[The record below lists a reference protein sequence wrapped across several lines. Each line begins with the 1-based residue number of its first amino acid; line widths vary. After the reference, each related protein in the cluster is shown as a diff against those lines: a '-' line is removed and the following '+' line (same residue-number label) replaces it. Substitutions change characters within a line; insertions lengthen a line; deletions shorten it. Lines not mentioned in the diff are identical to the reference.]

1 MTIVSKAGNR
11 IADSYDFVLSTEAPD
26 RVGDIVV
33 ISGLDTKNFESNPV
47 ALYMHNHQEP
57 IGVWSNLK
65 KANGALTGRLNLAS
79 KGTSKLIDFAHSMIE
94 QGMLKA
100 VSVSFLTKVAHPNK
114 NRGYKISES
123 ELVEVSLVTVPMNP
137 QALMI
142 AKSLNFSDLEVD
154 KLFSNAQM
162 VNSDQSAVVTRAKSI
177 ILAANRTVR
186 S

>member
-1 MTIVSKAGNR
+1 MTLIHKAGNR
-11 IADSYDFVLSTEAPD
+11 IADTYDFVLSTEAPD

-100 VSVSFLTKVAHPNK
+100 VSVSFLTKQATQNK
-114 NRGYKISES
+114 NRGYKITES

-154 KLFSNAQM
+154 KLFSNANP

>member
-1 MTIVSKAGNR
+1 MTIISKSGNR
-11 IADSYDFVLSTEAPD
+11 IADTYDFVLSTEAPD
-26 RVGDIVV
+26 RVGDIV
-33 ISGLDTKNFESNPV
+33 IINGLDTKNFESNPV

-94 QGMLKA
+94 QGILKA
-100 VSVSFLTKVAHPNK
+100 VSVSFLPKVTQANK
-114 NRGYKISES
+114 NRGYKITES

-142 AKSLNFSDLEVD
+142 AKSLNFSDLEVEH
-154 KLFSNAQM
+154 LFSNVKV
-162 VNSDQSAVVTRAKSI
+162 VNSDQPTVVSRAKSI
-177 ILAANRTVR
+177 ILAANRSVR